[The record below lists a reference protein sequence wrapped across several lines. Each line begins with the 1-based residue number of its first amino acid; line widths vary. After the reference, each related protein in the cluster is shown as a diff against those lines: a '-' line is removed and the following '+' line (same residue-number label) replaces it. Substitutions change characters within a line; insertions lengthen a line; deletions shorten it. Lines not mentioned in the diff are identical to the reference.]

1 MATLL
6 PGGHLQLNFMVTHNE
21 TKITICKSSG
31 HGTLSRK
38 NFSQL
43 TVRKDGNLLFQT
55 EPVFANRIR
64 HDVLASFDHL
74 YCSAN
79 FTRWTRGTVFHVLR
93 IRRKPNPG
101 RKSLMEESP
110 CALRSPK
117 APNFQKDDQSG
128 ASYSDLGKGREN
140 GSEKVGNILRKLL
153 PMISDRMTNRMYSVH
168 CVVYVYMYGGY
179 TFIKHDLWRREV
191 TCALL

>member
-1 MATLL
+1 MPIIWLTHAGKRRENTPCFLGRIL
-6 PGGHLQLNFMVTHNE
+6 PYRRSE
-21 TKITICKSSG
+21 RRPS
-31 HGTLSRK
+31 
-38 NFSQL
+38 
-43 TVRKDGNLLFQT
+43 LFQT

-64 HDVLASFDHL
+64 HDVLASFDHV

-101 RKSLMEESP
+101 RKSLMEEIP

-128 ASYSDLGKGREN
+128 PSYSDQEKAGKMAQKRSGIFCEN
-140 GSEKVGNILRKLL
+140 CYRWSPIEWR
-153 PMISDRMTNRMYSVH
+153 TA
-168 CVVYVYMYGGY
+168 CTVYMY
-179 TFIKHDLWRREV
+179 TV
-191 TCALL
+191 